1 MNTTTKMSYDELLR
15 KALSKGKSSSTKKAK
30 FDKKK
35 NYASF
40 WMDDLGKGS
49 DRFGISS
56 DFSGKSS
63 DLVKSI
69 KLNSYR
75 RAVANFVKILTNK
88 EIPVKFKG
96 ADSYTDGKSVTIS
109 TDIKDDNFDV
119 TVGLALHEASHVLLT
134 DFSILPILRSGN
146 HTEAERIVSKFP
158 AEYHDVIRQV
168 IKDLLNWVE
177 DRRIDNYVF
186 STSPGYK
193 AYYHKLY
200 DHYFNN
206 DKLVTRGLKAKKYR
220 NPKQIDSW
228 MMHIINMTNEAFN
241 PTVMPGLQEV
251 TSIVNLPQISRL
263 KSTNDALD
271 VVLKMMEVIAEHLD
285 FAPVK
290 EKEQEEQQSQPKAQ
304 PNKDA
309 QQEQEDEEEEQEGSE
324 SSEEQED
331 EESEEQQGEGSGS
344 GEGEGDEESKDEGE
358 GDGSGEGEEESEDE
372 GEDITDAEA
381 SAIENHMR
389 EQKKFGDGEIKKKSG
404 SRSLERKLEQVEKE
418 GVTIEQVG
426 GRYTCLNY
434 DITGKEFIAAASAN
448 ELIDKLADQRRPLS
462 YSDPKHKAISKEID
476 ELRKAQQL
484 LDRCYFN
491 GINKTY
497 TKAIEEGLL
506 MGQLLGKK
514 LQLRNESRERVD
526 NRLRSGKIDNRR
538 LAAAGYGIE
547 SIFQQVTV
555 DKYKKANLH
564 LSLDGSGSMGGTY
577 WANTVKMAMAI
588 AKGLTYT
595 SNVSMQISIRVTTHD
610 KGTLPAN
617 YFIYD
622 SRKNTIRELQV
633 VLGSFSPNGMT
644 PEGLCFESMLK
655 KNQLVKSD
663 SELDSYFVNISDG
676 GPGGVGNYSGATAME
691 HTKAQVT
698 KMRNELGMN
707 VLSYFMT
714 SYTDGDFSQSS
725 SGRMFQGMYGKAA
738 TNISP
743 DNVLA
748 IAKTLNNMF
757 MGK

>member
-1 MNTTTKMSYDELLR
+1 MNNTTKMSYDELLR
-15 KALSKGKSSSTKKAK
+15 KALNKGKTAEKKGK

-40 WMDDLGKGS
+40 WMDDLGRGS

-69 KLNSYR
+69 KMNSYR

-88 EIPVKFKG
+88 EIPVKFHG
-96 ADSYTDGKSVTIS
+96 SSSYTDGKSVTIS
-109 TDIKDDNFDV
+109 ADIKDDNFDV
-119 TVGLALHEASHVLLT
+119 SVGLALHEASHILLT
-134 DFSILPILRSGN
+134 DFAILPILNSGN
-146 HTEAERIVSKFP
+146 HSEVEKIVAKFP
-158 AEYHDVIRQV
+158 SEASQVIRMM

-206 DKLVTRGLKAKKYR
+206 DKLITKALKAKKYR

-228 MMHIINMTNEAFN
+228 MTHIVNMTNEAFN
-241 PTVMPGLQEV
+241 PSAMPGLQEV
-251 TSIVNLPQISRL
+251 TNIVNLPQINRL
-263 KSTNDALD
+263 KSTNDALE

-285 FAPVK
+285 FAEPK
-290 EKEQEEQQSQPKAQ
+290 QEK
-304 PNKDA
+304 
-309 QQEQEDEEEEQEGSE
+309 EEEQEPQMPQGGGSGDDENQEQSEGEGSE
-324 SSEEQED
+324 ED
-331 EESEEQQGEGSGS
+331 EENEESEQGIGSGS
-344 GEGEGDEESKDEGE
+344 GEDGESEEGE
-358 GDGSGEGEEESEDE
+358 DGEAGEDE
-372 GEDITDAEA
+372 GEELTDEEA
-381 SAIENHMR
+381 RAIQNHI
-389 EQKKFGDGEIKKKSG
+389 EQQKKFGEGNTMKKTAG
-404 SRSLERKLEQVEKE
+404 HNLERKLEQVEKE

-426 GRYTCLNY
+426 GKYTCLNY
-434 DITGKEFIAAASAN
+434 DVTGKEFIAAASTDETISQLN
-448 ELIDKLADQRRPLS
+448 DQRRPLS
-462 YSDPKHKAISKEID
+462 YSDPKYKELGKQI
-476 ELRKAQQL
+476 EQLREAQQL
-484 LDRCYFN
+484 LDGHYFHN
-491 GINKTY
+491 NNPRYI
-497 TKAIEEGLL
+497 KAIEKGML

-564 LSLDGSGSMGGTY
+564 LSLDGSGSMGGLF
-577 WANTVKMAMAI
+577 WENTVMMAMAI

-595 SNVSMQISIRVTTHD
+595 SNVSMQISIRVTTYD
-610 KGTLPAN
+610 KRTLPAN

-633 VLGSFSPNGMT
+633 ILGSFAPNGMT
-644 PEGLCFESMLK
+644 PEGLCFESMIK

-663 SELDSYFVNISDG
+663 SEMDSYFVNISDG
-676 GPGGVGNYSGATAME
+676 GPGGVGNYQGETAMA

-714 SYTDGDFSQSS
+714 NYTNGDFSQSM